1 MESAT
6 YAFAHLLP
14 KREFPKSE
22 HAKHTLNKRPYVFL
36 RWLET
41 RVPGTDEGIQVNTEN
56 GAAPRGLNAE
66 AIILEP
72 AAPAD
77 GRSTRG
83 QHGTVPSAT
92 KTGLYSALIEYAK
105 DFASLRRTVSTL
117 CGRAIKTNM
126 NRDTCL
132 YEIKVASLLMRH

>member
-1 MESAT
+1 M
-6 YAFAHLLP
+6 
-14 KREFPKSE
+14 
-22 HAKHTLNKRPYVFL
+22 FL

-83 QHGTVPSAT
+83 QHGTIPSAT
-92 KTGLYSALIEYAK
+92 TW
-105 DFASLRRTVSTL
+105 DFIL
-117 CGRAIKTNM
+117 CW
-126 NRDTCL
+126 
-132 YEIKVASLLMRH
+132 